1 METSEFQKLWKTF
14 EIIAIGFALLGTL
27 LILYLVRGLLA
38 PFIVAFVITFFLSPV
53 VDYMEGEG
61 INRTLAVIFLALL
74 TLVFLFILWRLTWPT
89 LQTEIA
95 NFKQNA
101 PDYAR
106 KIQGGLNQGIALLEK
121 KTSFIPEGVLQSA
134 VQKGMDHLSSGM
146 GDVSSLMKTLGHFV
160 ITLVLIPV
168 IVFFFLK
175 DGRRMKKVL
184 LTYVPNKYFETFL
197 TLFHEIG
204 RQISGY
210 IRGQFTDALF
220 VGVLAIIGLYLFG
233 IPYAILIGAV
243 AGIANIVPY
252 VGPLLGFAFGTLLAL
267 IDTGSVFEVVKV
279 LGVFGFVKALDDIAI
294 TPLVVSR
301 SVNVHPLMVI
311 ILISFGG
318 GVHGIW
324 GMLLAVPLYCS
335 MRVSFRILYKGFV
348 EYGNW

>member
-27 LILYLVRGLLA
+27 LVLYLIRGLLA
-38 PFIVAFVITFFLSPV
+38 PFIIAFVITFFLNPV

-61 INRTLAVIFLALL
+61 INRTLAVLL
-74 TLVFLFILWRLTWPT
+74 LVLVTLILLFMLWKLTWPT

-95 NFKQNA
+95 NFRQNA

-106 KIQGGLNQGIALLEK
+106 KIQDGLNQGIKLLER
-121 KTSFIPEGVLQSA
+121 KTGFVPEGALQGL
-134 VQKGMDHLSSGM
+134 VQKRMGHLSSGL
-146 GDVSSLMKTLGHFV
+146 GDVSVLMKTLGHFV

-184 LTYVPNKYFETFL
+184 ITYVPNKYFETFL

-210 IRGQFTDALF
+210 IRGQFTDAFF
-220 VGVLAIIGLYLFG
+220 VGALATIGLYVFG
-233 IPYAILIGAV
+233 MPYAVLVGAV

-252 VGPLLGFAFGTLLAL
+252 VGPLLGFAFGALLAL
-267 IDTGSVFEVVKV
+267 IDTGSAFEVVKV

-318 GVHGIW
+318 GIHGIW

-335 MRVSFRILYKGFV
+335 IRVSFRILYKGFV